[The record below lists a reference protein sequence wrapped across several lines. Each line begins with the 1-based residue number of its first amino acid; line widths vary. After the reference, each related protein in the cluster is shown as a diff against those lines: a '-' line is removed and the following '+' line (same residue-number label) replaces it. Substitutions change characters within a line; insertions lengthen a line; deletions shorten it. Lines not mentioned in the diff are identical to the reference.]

1 MLTIFKRLAEDI
13 RGYNVQE
20 LYGEFNVEAIE
31 RLPDLRFYPFDE
43 MIHYA
48 KNNWL
53 NRLSR
58 DCIIKDLTI
67 LKKLMAMK
75 EERQLQNCKLDDAVI
90 LFLPDA
96 VLDHIVEFN
105 GKDKLKALFNPI
117 NQSAKTRINESF
129 KRIHTNKRSNA

>member
-13 RGYNVQE
+13 KDYNVQE
-20 LYGEFNVEAIE
+20 LYGQFNVEAIE
-31 RLPDLRFYPFDE
+31 MLPDLRFYPFDE
-43 MIHYA
+43 MIHYS

-90 LFLPDA
+90 LFLPDS

-117 NQSAKTRINESF
+117 NQPAKTRINESF